1 MNQVD
6 VPFLLP
12 WYVHRLAEASCAIN
26 HHVAMGLNNG
36 LMLVYLQKHLGTLL
50 KDIVFINR
58 SMLAILFIDFYLR
71 SSDDR

>member
-36 LMLVYLQKHLGTLL
+36 LMLVYLQKHLGTL
-50 KDIVFINR
+50 KDIVFINAR
-58 SMLAILFIDFYLR
+58 NLIYRFLP
-71 SSDDR
+71 

>member
-36 LMLVYLQKHLGTLL
+36 LMLVYLQKHLGTLE
-50 KDIVFINR
+50 DIFFFSSR
-58 SMLAILFIDFYLR
+58 SCNAFNLFIDFHLR
-71 SSDDR
+71 SSDR